1 MHASALTPSATGLW
15 WHSPQGSLDHPKISF
30 SISLML
36 SERGSQALT
45 EHFPAFL
52 RGFLATETLQ
62 MQTLWLLL
70 FISLSW
76 PTSGVMNQDK
86 KLAYSDTSQL
96 LRQNLFKCQS
106 ALPFT
111 MKPNGFQLA
120 IMSHLITKAL
130 VIILH

>member
-30 SISLML
+30 SISPML

-45 EHFPAFL
+45 EHFPVFL

-76 PTSGVMNQDK
+76 PTSGVMNQD
-86 KLAYSDTSQL
+86 
-96 LRQNLFKCQS
+96 QNLLTVTHHSYWDRICS
-106 ALPFT
+106 
-111 MKPNGFQLA
+111 N
-120 IMSHLITKAL
+120 
-130 VIILH
+130 VNLHFLSP

>member
-1 MHASALTPSATGLW
+1 MLRATASFPAAPRTRGHPMHASALTPSATGLW
-15 WHSPQGSLDHPKISF
+15 WHSPVPVQPQGSLDHPKISF

-45 EHFPAFL
+45 EHFSALL

-62 MQTLWLLL
+62 MQTLWFLL

-86 KLAYSDTSQL
+86 NL
-96 LRQNLFKCQS
+96 LTVKHHSYCDRICSNVNLHFLS
-106 ALPFT
+106 A
-111 MKPNGFQLA
+111 
-120 IMSHLITKAL
+120 
-130 VIILH
+130 